1 MKTHSVQ
8 VTTSDGIKK
17 VKLTNEMLLELIE
30 SIQLNG
36 EEMIHTSK
44 GSYMVDGIYI
54 GSKDVSLILGK

>member
-8 VTTSDGIKK
+8 VSTSDGIKK
-17 VKLTNEMLLELIE
+17 VKLTSEMLLELIE
-30 SIQLNG
+30 AIQLNG

-54 GSKDVSLILGK
+54 GSKDINLILEK

>member
-8 VTTSDGIKK
+8 VSTSDGIKK
-17 VKLTNEMLLELIE
+17 VKLTSEMLLELIE
-30 SIQLNG
+30 AIQLNG

-54 GSKDVSLILGK
+54 GSKNVNLILEK

>member
-8 VTTSDGIKK
+8 VCSGDEIKK

-30 SIQLNG
+30 AIQLNG

-54 GSKDVSLILGK
+54 GSNNISLILEK

>member
-8 VTTSDGIKK
+8 VSTSDGIKK
-17 VKLTNEMLLELIE
+17 VKLTSEMLLELIE
-30 SIQLNG
+30 AIQLNG

-54 GSKDVSLILGK
+54 GSNNVSLILEK